1 MMFRKVLALSLL
13 AVTTASAQPAPAPAK
28 APPPAAP
35 PATPPTAISD
45 DMAAFEKEVDA
56 LFVQGGLTAEE
67 AAGRAGKVS
76 PAVKRNAAEVEAA
89 IAQAEAA
96 ELSRIPQIGV
106 RASYTRLSK
115 VDPITFGAISIE
127 IPSNAYLANASI
139 SVPLSD
145 YIFRYPKLIK
155 AARAA
160 EEVARTSQQS
170 SEVRAGQEARLA
182 YYEWI
187 RAKLQVL
194 IAQRRHVQ
202 VQAVLKQ
209 IRALAEAQRV
219 SKADL
224 MRVESEEAQADQ
236 VVNQL
241 TRLTALREEQLRILI
256 GADPSEQ
263 LAPGEDVRRDITAPA
278 EVDQL
283 DDLLKVATAHRLE
296 FKVLDKG
303 IEAKVLQRES
313 EKAGKLPHLSA
324 FVGADYANPNNR
336 IFPLADRFNFTWQA
350 GVQVSWTLNDTLLT
364 NTTLKRLDAETDEL
378 RADRET
384 LLRGARIEV
393 LAAQQAVTLAVLSLT
408 TSQKGLAA
416 AEESYRVRRE
426 LLNAERATVVE
437 LVDAETDLTRARIS
451 ALNARVDL
459 RVAMIELAHALGQD
473 IR

>member
-1 MMFRKVLALSLL
+1 MMFRKVLALTVL
-13 AVTTASAQPAPAPAK
+13 AVATASAQPAPAPSV
-28 APPPAAP
+28 PPAQAG
-35 PATPPTAISD
+35 D

-56 LFVQGGLTAEE
+56 LFVQGGLTSEQ
-67 AAGRAGKVS
+67 AAGRAAKVS

-96 ELSRIPQIGV
+96 ELTRIPQIGV
-106 RASYTRLSK
+106 KASYTRLSK
-115 VDPITFGAISIE
+115 VDPIVFGMTTIE
-127 IPSNAYLANASI
+127 IPANAYLANAQI
-139 SVPLSD
+139 AVPLSD
-145 YIFRYPKLIK
+145 YIFRFPKLIK

-160 EEVARTSQQS
+160 EVVARTSQQS
-170 SEVRAGQEARLA
+170 SEVRASQEARLA

-194 IAQRRHVQ
+194 IAQRRHLQ

-209 IRALAEAQRV
+209 IRALAEAQRL

-224 MRVESEEAQADQ
+224 MRVESEEAQSDQ

-241 TRLTALREEQLRILI
+241 DRLTALREEQLRIYI
-256 GADPSEQ
+256 GADPSEK
-263 LAPGEDVRRDITAPA
+263 LEPGEDVRADIAPQDA
-278 EVDQL
+278 SAAL
-283 DDLLKVATAHRLE
+283 DDLLKTATAHRLE

-313 EKAGKLPHLSA
+313 EKAGKLPRLSV

-336 IFPLADRFNFTWQA
+336 IFPLVDKFNFTWQA
-350 GVQVSWTLNDTLLT
+350 GLQLGWTLNDTLLA
-364 NTTLKRLDAETDEL
+364 NTTLKRLAAETDEL

-393 LAAQQAVTLAVLSLT
+393 LAAQQAVTLAQLSLT

-416 AEESYRVRRE
+416 AEEGYRVRRE

-437 LVDAETDLTRARIS
+437 LVDAETELTRARIS

-459 RVAMIELAHALGQD
+459 RVANIQLVHALGQD

>member
-1 MMFRKVLALSLL
+1 
-13 AVTTASAQPAPAPAK
+13 
-28 APPPAAP
+28 
-35 PATPPTAISD
+35 
-45 DMAAFEKEVDA
+45 MAAFEKEVDA
-56 LFVQGGLTAEE
+56 LFVQGGLTSDQ
-67 AAGRAGKVS
+67 AAGRAAKIS

-96 ELSRIPQIGV
+96 EMTRIPQIGV
-106 RASYTRLSK
+106 KASYTRLSK
-115 VDPITFGAISIE
+115 VDPIVFGTTSIE
-127 IPSNAYLANASI
+127 IPANSYLANAQI
-139 SVPLSD
+139 AVPLSD
-145 YIFRYPKLIK
+145 YIFRFPKLIK

-160 EEVARTSQQS
+160 EVVARTSQES
-170 SEVRAGQEARLA
+170 SEVRASQEARLA

-194 IAQRRHVQ
+194 IAQRRHLQ

-209 IRALAEAQRV
+209 IRALAEAQRL

-241 TRLTALREEQLRILI
+241 DRLTTLREEQLRIYI
-256 GADPSEQ
+256 GADASEK
-263 LAPGEDVRRDITAPA
+263 LEPGEDVRADVAAPA
-278 EVDQL
+278 DTSSPL
-283 DDLLKVATAHRLE
+283 DVLLKTATAHRLE

-313 EKAGKLPHLSA
+313 EKAGKLPHLSV

-336 IFPLADRFNFTWQA
+336 IFPLVDRFNFTWQA
-350 GVQVSWTLNDTLLT
+350 GVQLSWALNDTLLT
-364 NTTLKRLDAETDEL
+364 NTTLKRLAAETDEL

-393 LAAQQAVTLAVLSLT
+393 LAAQQAVTLAQLSLT

-416 AEESYRVRRE
+416 AEEGYRVRRE
-426 LLNAERATVVE
+426 LLNADRATVVE

-459 RVAMIELAHALGQD
+459 RVAMIQLAHALGQD
-473 IR
+473 IH

>member
-13 AVTTASAQPAPAPAK
+13 AVSTASAQPAPAPAK
-28 APPPAAP
+28 PAPPA
-35 PATPPTAISD
+35 PATPPAVISD
-45 DMAAFEKEVDA
+45 DMAAFEKEVAA
-56 LFVQGGLTAEE
+56 LFVQGGLTAEQ
-67 AAGRAGKVS
+67 AAGRAAKAS
-76 PAVKRNAAEVEAA
+76 PAVKRNAAELDAA

-96 ELSRIPQIGV
+96 ELAQVPQVAV

-115 VDPITFGAISIE
+115 VDPIVFGTTSIE
-127 IPSNAYLANASI
+127 IPVNSYLANGSI

-145 YIFRYPKLIK
+145 YLFRFPKLIK
-155 AARAA
+155 AAHAA
-160 EEVARTSQQS
+160 EEVARTSQRS
-170 SEVRAGQEARLA
+170 SEVRAEQDARLA

-194 IAQRRHVQ
+194 VAQRRHVQ

-241 TRLTALREEQLRILI
+241 ARLSALREEQLRIFI
-256 GADPSEQ
+256 GADETEQ
-263 LAPGEDVRRDITAPA
+263 LAPSEDVRGDVIAKNTT
-278 EVDQL
+278 ESL
-283 DDLLKVATAHRLE
+283 DDLLKIATVQRLE

-303 IEAKVLQRES
+303 IEAKTLQRES
-313 EKAGKLPHLSA
+313 EKSGRLPHLSA
-324 FVGADYANPNNR
+324 FVGADYADPNQR
-336 IFPLADRFNFTWQA
+336 IFPLVDKFNFTWQA

-364 NTTLKRLDAETDEL
+364 NQNLKRLAAETDEL

-384 LLRGARIEV
+384 LLRGARIEL
-393 LAAQQAVTLAVLSLT
+393 LAAQQAVTLAQLSLT

-416 AEESYRVRRE
+416 AEEGYRVRRE

-451 ALNARVDL
+451 AINAQVDL
-459 RVAMIELAHALGQD
+459 RVAMIQLTHALGQD

>member
-1 MMFRKVLALSLL
+1 MMFRKVLVLSLL
-13 AVTTASAQPAPAPAK
+13 AVAPAYAQPTPAK
-28 APPPAAP
+28 ATPAA
-35 PATPPTAISD
+35 TSD

-56 LFVQGGLTAEE
+56 LFVQGGLTAEQ
-67 AAGRAGKVS
+67 AAGRAAKAS
-76 PAVKRNAAEVEAA
+76 PAVRRNAAEVEAA

-96 ELSRIPQIGV
+96 ELARVPQIGA
-106 RASYTRLSK
+106 RTSYTRLSA
-115 VDPITFGAISIE
+115 VDPIVFPNPMGGVNE
-127 IPSNAYLANASI
+127 INIPVNSMVANAQI
-139 SVPLSD
+139 AVPLSD
-145 YIFRYPKLIK
+145 YLFRFPKLIK

-209 IRALAEAQRV
+209 IRALAEAQRL

-241 TRLTALREEQLRILI
+241 ANLTSLREEQLRILI
-256 GADPSEQ
+256 GAEPSEQ
-263 LAPGEDVRRDITAPA
+263 LAPGEDVRSDVTPPA
-278 EVDQL
+278 SGGAL
-283 DDLLKVATAHRLE
+283 DDLLKTATARRLE

-313 EKAGKLPHLSA
+313 EKAGKLPRLTVFA
-324 FVGADYANPNNR
+324 GADYANPNTR
-336 IFPLADRFNFTWQA
+336 IFPLKDEFNLTWQA
-350 GVQVSWTLNDTLLT
+350 GVQLGWTLNDTLLT
-364 NTTLKRLDAETDEL
+364 NTTLKRLAAETDEL
-378 RADRET
+378 RADRES

-393 LAAQQAVTLAVLSLT
+393 LAAQQAVTLAQLSLS

-416 AEESYRVRRE
+416 AEEGYRVRRE
-426 LLNAERATVVE
+426 LLNADRATVVE

-459 RVAMIELAHALGQD
+459 RVAMIQLSHALGQD